1 MTTML
6 QSPDLRSRRPVVLV
20 VEDEFLIRMQAA
32 EMIEE
37 SGFKV
42 VEASNADESVAML
55 ETRLDIAVAET
66 ARAEICSDS
75 RLAHEESQS
84 EKF

>member
-1 MTTML
+1 MVTAT
-6 QSPDLRSRRPVVLV
+6 RRPVVLL
-20 VEDEFLIRMQAA
+20 VEDELLIRMQAA
-32 EMIEE
+32 EMIGE

-66 ARAEICSDS
+66 ARTEICSDS
-75 RLAHEESQS
+75 RLAHKEPQS
-84 EKF
+84 GKF